1 MKQPAPIGNQPI
13 WTGLDFADHFVTFAI
28 AVVVGRRKRA
38 VVGFVLPYR
47 GSEMRHAVMGDGLE
61 PRPPVTVERR
71 SACSFALGIVDR
83 GDEIGVWRIV
93 VRAALLG
100 REFVRRQA
108 DDAERATFRA
118 KPLGE
123 PEVLGEEP
131 SEQRLAERQ
140 VPGIERTA
148 QTGIA
153 RNRSVGRPTAGRGEL
168 GNASAESVDDDD
180 RLALAAEMFD
190 MVASHRR
197 GRISRHYEHRT
208 SEKFESLKRATTS
221 LVGMACLSTMLQCNT
236 AAMRIAVIDESAS
249 RASVIEEG
257 LAQLGESEIF
267 VLTDRLGLL
276 AQIERI
282 EPDVVLIDL
291 GNPSR
296 DVLEEYF
303 AVSRAVARPIAMFV
317 DQSDD
322 EMIGASIDAG
332 VSVYV
337 VDGLASNRIR
347 PVLDLAVR
355 RFNAFARLQA
365 DLADARGKLAERET
379 IDRAKRILMDGKGI
393 TEPEAYAE
401 LRRKAMS
408 SSRRI
413 AEIAEAVVTA
423 HDLLGGKT

>member
-1 MKQPAPIGNQPI
+1 
-13 WTGLDFADHFVTFAI
+13 
-28 AVVVGRRKRA
+28 
-38 VVGFVLPYR
+38 
-47 GSEMRHAVMGDGLE
+47 
-61 PRPPVTVERR
+61 
-71 SACSFALGIVDR
+71 
-83 GDEIGVWRIV
+83 
-93 VRAALLG
+93 
-100 REFVRRQA
+100 
-108 DDAERATFRA
+108 
-118 KPLGE
+118 
-123 PEVLGEEP
+123 
-131 SEQRLAERQ
+131 
-140 VPGIERTA
+140 
-148 QTGIA
+148 
-153 RNRSVGRPTAGRGEL
+153 
-168 GNASAESVDDDD
+168 
-180 RLALAAEMFD
+180 
-190 MVASHRR
+190 
-197 GRISRHYEHRT
+197 
-208 SEKFESLKRATTS
+208 
-221 LVGMACLSTMLQCNT
+221 MLQCNMT
-236 AAMRIAVIDESAS
+236 SMRIVVIDESAS

-257 LAQLGESEIF
+257 LAQLGDSEIF
-267 VLTDRLGLL
+267 VLSDRFGLL
-276 AQIERI
+276 GQIERIERI

-355 RFNAFARLQA
+355 RFHAFARLQA

-423 HDLLGGKT
+423 HDLMRGKT